1 MTFAQPK
8 EEVLMQTKSGFTL
21 IEIMIVVAIIG
32 ILAAIAIPNF
42 RNAIDTA
49 QVRACALNRRNID
62 GAKLQWAVEHQQP
75 VSATPADEA
84 LFGAGAYI
92 EHKPD
97 CPAHGI
103 FSVNEVEKKCTCSVS

>member
-1 MTFAQPK
+1 
-8 EEVLMQTKSGFTL
+8 MQTQRGFTL

-42 RNAIDTA
+42 RNAIDAA

-62 GAKLQWAVEHQQP
+62 GAKLQWSVERQQ
-75 VSATPADEA
+75 SMATAPRDED
-84 LFGAGAYI
+84 LFGKNGYI

-103 FSVNEVEKKCTCSVS
+103 YSLNEVAEKCTCSISRHAN

>member
-1 MTFAQPK
+1 MKTRH
-8 EEVLMQTKSGFTL
+8 GFTL

-42 RNAIDTA
+42 RRSIDSA
-49 QVRACALNRRNID
+49 QRQACAINRRNID

-75 VSATPADEA
+75 VTAVPAEEA
-84 LFGAGAYI
+84 LFGGGAYI

-103 FSVNEVEKKCTCSVS
+103 YSVNEVEKKCTCSVSIHAN